1 MEQIFTI
8 ENIVIYL
15 LIMNLFTFLIMGID
29 KKKAKK
35 GSWRV
40 PEKTLFT
47 LVILGGGIG
56 GIVGMYV
63 FRHKTQKMKF
73 IIGFPLIIIMQIAV
87 IITIFVV

>member
-1 MEQIFTI
+1 MYQIFTI

-47 LVILGGGIG
+47 LVALGGGIG
-56 GIVGMYV
+56 GIAGMYV
-63 FRHKTQKMKF
+63 FRHKTKKMRF

>member
-40 PEKTLFT
+40 PEKTLFI
-47 LVILGGGIG
+47 LVTLGGGIG
-56 GIVGMYV
+56 GIAGMYA
-63 FRHKTQKMKF
+63 FRHKTKKTRF
-73 IIGFPLIIIMQIAV
+73 IIGFPLIIIMQIVV
-87 IITIFVV
+87 IITIFVL

>member
-35 GSWRV
+35 GRWRV
-40 PEKTLFT
+40 PEKTLFI
-47 LVILGGGIG
+47 LVALGGGIG
-56 GIVGMYV
+56 GIAGMYV
-63 FRHKTQKMKF
+63 FRHKTKKMKF
-73 IIGFPLIIIMQIAV
+73 IIGFPLIIIMQIVV